1 MKSRSPTWLSFL
13 GMLFLI
19 SACHFEPSPL
29 PACQGTEISKWTQC
43 VGTEIVVDQVYV
55 GEWKNGKS
63 NGQGRLVF
71 SDGDRYIGEFND
83 DEYSGQ
89 GTYFF
94 ANGGKL
100 AGEWKEG
107 LFSGQGMK
115 IYANGSRYVGE
126 FKEDL
131 RRGQGTLTY
140 TNGSQY
146 VGEFK
151 DDQRNGQGTV
161 TYADGSKYVGEF
173 KNDERNGQ
181 GKMTYANGSQYVGE
195 FKDNE
200 RHGQGTLTIADGDR
214 YVGEFKNGK
223 RHGSGT
229 ITYADG
235 TQLSGEFNDGQ
246 KKRGNISQAYGSQN
260 GGGSEAD
267 VRVDPKVSPHTSRD
281 KYLSQSKAGHSGPL
295 KSADPFVFVLDN
307 KRSASYAWWI
317 KPVSVHPTGTAVSGV
332 PLKDINEYRNDNYSD
347 WCYANALT
355 RRSFSSPDESIR
367 AEIEESMWD
376 DNLPGFQASG
386 AFTGQGEQDAV
397 VGNFQSCDGHQGVF
411 LLLTD
416 RSKSKKVIY
425 LREWSDWKGFIW
437 LDKSKDGDSLFVGSC
452 LYCGDWSE
460 LSYDVKRKRFYWTY
474 PESR

>member
-1 MKSRSPTWLSFL
+1 MKSRTPTWLSFL
-13 GMLFLI
+13 GALFLI
-19 SACHFEPSPL
+19 SACHVEPSPL

-55 GEWKNGKS
+55 GEWKDGKS
-63 NGQGRLVF
+63 TGQGRLVF

-83 DEYSGQ
+83 DDFGQ

-107 LFSGQGMK
+107 KFSGQGTK
-115 IYANGSRYVGE
+115 IYDNGSRYVGE
-126 FKEDL
+126 FKEGL

-140 TNGSQY
+140 TNGSRY
-146 VGEFK
+146 VGDFK
-151 DDQRNGQGTV
+151 DDERNGLGTV

-195 FKDNE
+195 FKDDE
-200 RHGQGTLTIADGDR
+200 RHGRGTLTIADGDR
-214 YVGEFKNGK
+214 YMGEFKNGK
-223 RHGSGT
+223 RHGPGT

-267 VRVDPKVSPHTSRD
+267 VRVDPKVSPHISRD

-295 KSADPFVFVLDN
+295 KSADPFVFVLEN
-307 KRSASYAWWI
+307 KRSANHAWWI
-317 KPVSVHPTGTAVSGV
+317 KPVSVHPTGASVSGV
-332 PLKDINEYRNDNYSD
+332 DLKDINEYRADSFSD

-367 AEIEESMWD
+367 AEIEVSMWD
-376 DNLPGFQASG
+376 ENLPGFQASG
-386 AFTGQGEQDAV
+386 AFTGEGEQDAV
-397 VGNFQSCDGHQGVF
+397 VGFFQSCDGHQGSF
-411 LLLTD
+411 LMITD
-416 RSKSKKVIY
+416 RSKPKKIVY
-425 LREWSDWKGFIW
+425 LRWLRDWKGFIGW
-437 LDKSKDGDSLFVGSC
+437 ISPGTVTASLWEVACIVGTGVSC
-452 LYCGDWSE
+452 PM
-460 LSYDVKRKRFYWTY
+460 T
-474 PESR
+474 SRENGFTGID

>member
-1 MKSRSPTWLSFL
+1 MHQPDGLLFIQANKMRFSSPTWLSFL
-13 GMLFLI
+13 GILFLI
-19 SACHFEPSPL
+19 SACHVEPGPL
-29 PACQGTEISKWTQC
+29 PACQGTQTANWNQC
-43 VGTEIVVDQVYV
+43 VGTRILLDVVFV
-55 GEWKNGKS
+55 GEWKDGRAT
-63 NGQGRLVF
+63 GQGRLVF
-71 SDGDRYIGEFND
+71 SDGDQYIGEFED
-83 DEYSGQ
+83 SDFSGK
-89 GTYFF
+89 GTYTF
-94 ANGGKL
+94 ANGDKL
-100 AGEWKEG
+100 VGEWKEG
-107 LFSGQGMK
+107 LFSGQGT
-115 IYANGSRYVGE
+115 I
-126 FKEDL
+126 
-131 RRGQGTLTY
+131 TY
-140 TNGSQY
+140 RNRSQY

-151 DDQRNGQGTV
+151 DDERSGQGTV
-161 TYADGSKYVGEF
+161 TYADGSKYVGEYQ
-173 KNDERNGQ
+173 NDERNGQ
-181 GKMTYANGSQYVGE
+181 GKLIYANGSQYVGE
-195 FKDNE
+195 FKDDE

-223 RHGSGT
+223 RHGPGT

-267 VRVDPKVSPHTSRD
+267 LRVDPKISPHISRD

-295 KSADPFVFVLDN
+295 KSADPFVFVLEN

-317 KPVSVHPTGTAVSGV
+317 KPVSVHPTGTTVSGV

-367 AEIEESMWD
+367 AEIEETMWD
-376 DNLPGFQASG
+376 ENLPGFQASG
-386 AFTGQGEQDAV
+386 AFTGEGEQDAV
-397 VGNFQSCDGHQGVF
+397 VGNFQSCDGLQGVF
-411 LLLTD
+411 LLITD
-416 RSKSKKVIY
+416 RSKSKKAIY

-460 LSYDVKRKRFYWTY
+460 LSYDIKRKRFYWTY

>member
-1 MKSRSPTWLSFL
+1 MKSRSPTWLSL
-13 GMLFLI
+13 WGALFLV

-29 PACQGTEISKWTQC
+29 PTCQGTKTANWNQC
-43 VGTEIVVDQVYV
+43 VGTKLLLDVVFV
-55 GEWKNGKS
+55 GEWKDGRAT
-63 NGQGRLVF
+63 GQGRLVF
-71 SDGDRYIGEFND
+71 SDGDQYIGEFED
-83 DEYSGQ
+83 SEFSGK
-89 GTYFF
+89 GTYTF
-94 ANGGKL
+94 ANGDKL
-100 AGEWKEG
+100 VGEWKEG
-107 LFSGQGMK
+107 LFSGQGT
-115 IYANGSRYVGE
+115 ITTRN
-126 FKEDL
+126 
-131 RRGQGTLTY
+131 RG
-140 TNGSQY
+140 QY

-151 DDQRNGQGTV
+151 DD
-161 TYADGSKYVGEF
+161 
-173 KNDERNGQ
+173 
-181 GKMTYANGSQYVGE
+181 
-195 FKDNE
+195 E

-223 RHGSGT
+223 RHGPGT

-246 KKRGNISQAYGSQN
+246 KKRSNISQAYGSQN
-260 GGGSEAD
+260 GGGVEAD
-267 VRVDPKVSPHTSRD
+267 WRVDPKVSPHISRD
-281 KYLSQSKAGHSGPL
+281 KYLSQSKVGHSGPL
-295 KSADPFVFVLDN
+295 KSADPFVFVLNN

-317 KPVSVHPTGTAVSGV
+317 KPVSVHPTGTTVSGV

-411 LLLTD
+411 LLITD

-460 LSYDVKRKRFYWTY
+460 LSYDIKRKRFYWTY
-474 PESR
+474 P